1 MSLPRGTGPGL
12 FEKFA
17 GRGWAKKMVRSM
29 VRSMGKSRENHGIT
43 VLLGFKVSIFQFV
56 NQIEQMNF
64 KE

>member
-17 GRGWAKKMVRSM
+17 GRGWAKKM
-29 VRSMGKSRENHGIT
+29 GKSWENHGIT
-43 VLLGFKVSIFQFV
+43 VLLGFKVSFFQFV
-56 NQIEQMNF
+56 NQVEQMNF

>member
-17 GRGWAKKMVRSM
+17 GRGWAKIM
-29 VRSMGKSRENHGIT
+29 VRSMGKSWENHGIT
-43 VLLGFKVSIFQFV
+43 VLLGFKVSFFQFV
-56 NQIEQMNF
+56 NQVEQMNF

>member
-29 VRSMGKSRENHGIT
+29 GNLWANHGKIMES
-43 VLLGFKVSIFQFV
+43 LFYLDF
-56 NQIEQMNF
+56 NF
-64 KE
+64 LFFSL